1 MKKFAIFALMAALA
15 FCFAGV
21 ANADTCPAGSTNC
34 LQGGGVTYTFT
45 NLESDGGGVF
55 DVSMV
60 VSGPLPGFGLTSF
73 SVFFTSGSDKDTNV
87 SLESAPGGTAQWT
100 ALQGQQN
107 TGNGVCSNAT
117 STPFTCFVGGTVA
130 DGTYVFDVTISGT
143 PDGVDLK
150 IGQSTDFSISD
161 TTGVGGSTPPPT
173 PEPASM
179 LLLGLGLAGVPFLRR
194 KK

>member
-21 ANADTCPAGSTNC
+21 AKGDTCPAGSTNC
-34 LQGGGVTYTFT
+34 LAAGGVTYTFT
-45 NLESDGGGVF
+45 NAGSDGGGVF

-60 VSGPLPGFGLTSF
+60 VSGPLPSIPLTSF
-73 SVFFTSGSDKDTNV
+73 SVFFTSGSNMDSSVT
-87 SLESAPGGTAQWT
+87 LESGPGGPWT
-100 ALQGQQN
+100 ANQGQQN
-107 TGNGVCSNAT
+107 TNNGCSNAT
-117 STPFTCFVGGTVA
+117 TTPFTCFNGGTVS
-130 DGTYVFDVTISGT
+130 DGTYLFDVTISDT

-150 IGQSTDFSISD
+150 IGQGTDFAISD

>member
-1 MKKFAIFALMAALA
+1 MKKFAIFAVLAALA
-15 FCFAGV
+15 LCIGGV
-21 ANADTCPAGSTNC
+21 AKADTCPAGSTNC

-45 NLESDGGGVF
+45 NSGSDGGGVF
-55 DVSMV
+55 DVNMV
-60 VSGPLPGFGLTSF
+60 VSGPLPSTGLTSF
-73 SVFFTSGSDKDTNV
+73 SVFFTSGSNMDTAIT
-87 SLESAPGGTAQWT
+87 LESAPGGIAQWT

-107 TGNGVCSNAT
+107 TNNGCSNAT
-117 STPFTCFVGGTVA
+117 STPFTCFTGGTVA
-130 DGTYVFDVTISGT
+130 DGTYVFDVTISGA

-150 IGQSTDFSISD
+150 IGQGSDFAISQS
-161 TTGVGGSTPPPT
+161 TGVGGTTPPPPT